1 MENKNKNTATKIQK
15 EVFTEP
21 TCELVQFSFEN
32 ILAAFDSS
40 GVIVGPE
47 DPLDY

>member
-1 MENKNKNTATKIQK
+1 MENKNKNTATAAQK

-32 ILAAFDSS
+32 ILADMLSTPIEF
-40 GVIVGPE
+40 PE
-47 DPLDY
+47 DEFDL